1 MQWSNQKINKSKNK
15 TKFNVVVDK
24 INEANA
30 PVIGHKPILKIKYNK
45 STVKDMYPKSSTLTM
60 KIIASRGMGK
70 TIFLIAFLHS
80 LINRGIE
87 NHKYIYIFCP
97 TFDNQDQWR
106 SSEFIG
112 TSFSCLNEGKLLVFG
127 DIESDTKGNK
137 LIETLYVRGRHN
149 KTGII
154 ECEQFT
160 QATGHIEKGNTDLF
174 VVKPPFDESRAQ
186 YYHQKVMLTLTAKC
200 ILKLGLLTG
209 EKAWQ
214 EDNPELRYLILN
226 KFGDINMYCKYWVCL
241 FEDGNYVI
249 VEINCIGDNTKS
261 NIDVGKS
268 RLDVIPNDE
277 EDDCKQCNKC
287 KQCKQWELVNGIKR
301 N

>member
-1 MQWSNQKINKSKNK
+1 
-15 TKFNVVVDK
+15 
-24 INEANA
+24 
-30 PVIGHKPILKIKYNK
+30 
-45 STVKDMYPKSSTLTM
+45 MYPKSSILSM
-60 KIIASRGMGK
+60 KIIGSRGMGK

-80 LINRGIE
+80 LINRGME

-209 EKAWQ
+209 EKA
-214 EDNPELRYLILN
+214 
-226 KFGDINMYCKYWVCL
+226 
-241 FEDGNYVI
+241 
-249 VEINCIGDNTKS
+249 
-261 NIDVGKS
+261 
-268 RLDVIPNDE
+268 
-277 EDDCKQCNKC
+277 
-287 KQCKQWELVNGIKR
+287 
-301 N
+301 